1 MIRTFNGKTPKI
13 HETAFIS
20 EAAYV
25 VGDVEIG
32 ENSSVWPGTVIR
44 GDHAPIVIGQNTQI
58 EDNCTVHSG
67 MPLTIGDNV
76 HIGHNVV
83 VHCQKIGNTV
93 LIGNHATISEYAE
106 VGDFCVVAAGALVT
120 PGMKIPDRTFVVG
133 VPAKVKGEVSEDRI
147 AITKQ
152 SVDIYVKM
160 SKAYK
165 EQGL

>member
-44 GDHAPIVIGQNTQI
+44 GDHAQIVIGQNTQI
-58 EDNCTVHSG
+58 EDNCMVHTG
-67 MPLTIGDNV
+67 TPMFIGDNV

>member
-1 MIRTFNGKTPKI
+1 MIKTVHGKTPKVA
-13 HETAFIS
+13 ESAFVS

-25 VGDVEIG
+25 AGDVEIG
-32 ENSSVWPGTVIR
+32 EHSSVWPGTVIR
-44 GDHAPIVIGQNTQI
+44 GDHAKITIGKNTQI

-67 MPLTIGDNV
+67 TPMTIGDNV

-83 VHCQKIGNTV
+83 VHCSRIGNIV

-106 VGDFCVVAAGALVT
+106 IGDFCVVGAGALVT

-133 VPAKVKGEVSEDRI
+133 VPAKVKGKVTDERI

-152 SVDIYVKM
+152 SVDVYIKLA
-160 SKAYK
+160 KEYK

>member
-20 EAAYV
+20 EAAYIA
-25 VGDVEIG
+25 GNVEIG

-44 GDHAPIVIGQNTQI
+44 GDHAPIVIGKNTQI
-58 EDNCTVHSG
+58 EDNCTVHTG
-67 MPLTIGDNV
+67 TPLNIGDSV

-83 VHCQKIGNTV
+83 VHCSRIGDTTLV
-93 LIGNHATISEYAE
+93 GNHATLSEYAE
-106 VGDFCVVAAGALVT
+106 IGDCCVVGAGALVT
-120 PGMKIPDRTFVVG
+120 PGMKVPDRAFVVG
-133 VPAKVKGEVSEDRI
+133 VPAKVKGQVSDERVD
-147 AITKQ
+147 ITKQ

-160 SKAYK
+160 SQEYK

>member
-1 MIRTFNGKTPKI
+1 MF
-13 HETAFIS
+13 
-20 EAAYV
+20 
-25 VGDVEIG
+25 
-32 ENSSVWPGTVIR
+32 
-44 GDHAPIVIGQNTQI
+44 
-58 EDNCTVHSG
+58 
-67 MPLTIGDNV
+67 IGDNV

-83 VHCQKIGNTV
+83 VHCQKIGNTT

-147 AITKQ
+147 EITRQ

>member
-13 HETAFIS
+13 AESAFIS

-58 EDNCTVHSG
+58 EDNCMVHTG
-67 MPLTIGDNV
+67 TPMFIGDNV

>member
-13 HETAFIS
+13 AESAFIS
-20 EAAYV
+20 EVAYV

-58 EDNCTVHSG
+58 EDNCMVHTG
-67 MPLTIGDNV
+67 TPMFIGDNV

-147 AITKQ
+147 EITKQ

>member
-1 MIRTFNGKTPKI
+1 MIRTFNGKTPKV

-25 VGDVEIG
+25 AGDVKISEG
-32 ENSSVWPGTVIR
+32 SSVWPGTVIR
-44 GDHAPIVIGQNTQI
+44 GDHAPIVIGKNTQI

-67 MPLTIGDNV
+67 TPLTIGDNV

-83 VHCQKIGNTV
+83 VHCSHIGDTT
-93 LIGNHATISEYAE
+93 LIGNHATLSEYAE
-106 VGDFCVVAAGALVT
+106 IGDCCVVGAGALVT
-120 PGMKIPDRTFVVG
+120 PGMKVPDRTFVVG

-147 AITKQ
+147 NITKQ

-160 SKAYK
+160 SREYK

>member
-1 MIRTFNGKTPKI
+1 MIKPFNGKSPKI
-13 HETAFIS
+13 AASAFIS
-20 EAAYV
+20 EQAYI

-44 GDHAPIVIGQNTQI
+44 GDHARITIGENTQI
-58 EDNCTVHSG
+58 EDNCTVHTG
-67 MPLTIGDNV
+67 FPMTIGDNV

-83 VHCQKIGNTV
+83 VHCNRIGSTT
-93 LIGNHATISEYAE
+93 LIGNHATLSEYAE
-106 VGDFCVVAAGALVT
+106 IGDCCVVGAGALV
-120 PGMKIPDRTFVVG
+120 PPSMKIPDRTFVVG
-133 VPAKVKGEVSEDRI
+133 VPAKVKGEVSDERI

-160 SKAYK
+160 SKEYK

>member
-58 EDNCTVHSG
+58 EDNCMVHTG
-67 MPLTIGDNV
+67 TPMFIGDNV

>member
-1 MIRTFNGKTPKI
+1 MIKTVHGKTPKLA
-13 HETAFIS
+13 ESAFVS

-25 VGDVEIG
+25 AGDVEIG
-32 ENSSVWPGTVIR
+32 EHSSVWPGTVIR
-44 GDHAPIVIGQNTQI
+44 GDHAKITIGKNTQI

-67 MPLTIGDNV
+67 TPMTIGDNV

-83 VHCQKIGNTV
+83 VHCSRIGNIV

-106 VGDFCVVAAGALVT
+106 IGDFCVVGAGALVT
-120 PGMKIPDRTFVVG
+120 PEMKIPDRTFVVG
-133 VPAKVKGEVSEDRI
+133 VPAKAKGKVTDERI

-152 SVDIYVKM
+152 SVDVYIKLA
-160 SKAYK
+160 KEYK

>member
-67 MPLTIGDNV
+67 TPLTIGDNV

-83 VHCQKIGNTV
+83 VHCSRIGNTT
-93 LIGNHATISEYAE
+93 LIGNHATLSEYAE
-106 VGDFCVVAAGALVT
+106 IGGCCVVGAGALVT
-120 PGMKIPDRTFVVG
+120 PGMKVPDRTFVVG
-133 VPAKVKGEVSEDRI
+133 VPAKIKGEVSEDRI

>member
-13 HETAFIS
+13 HVSAFIS

-44 GDHAPIVIGQNTQI
+44 GDHAPIVIGQNAQI

-67 MPLTIGDNV
+67 TPLTIGDNV

-83 VHCQKIGNTV
+83 VHCSRIGNTT
-93 LIGNHATISEYAE
+93 LIGNHATLSEYAE
-106 VGDFCVVAAGALVT
+106 IGNCCVVGAGALVT
-120 PGMKIPDRTFVVG
+120 PGMKVPDRTFVVG
-133 VPAKVKGEVSEDRI
+133 VPAKIKGEVSEDRI

>member
-83 VHCQKIGNTV
+83 VHCSRIGDTT

-147 AITKQ
+147 EITRQ

>member
-13 HETAFIS
+13 AESAFIS
-20 EAAYV
+20 EVAYV

-44 GDHAPIVIGQNTQI
+44 GDHAPIVIGKNTQI
-58 EDNCTVHSG
+58 EDNCMVHTG
-67 MPLTIGDNV
+67 TPMFIGDNV
-76 HIGHNVV
+76 HIGHSVV
-83 VHCQKIGNTV
+83 VHCSRIGDTT

-147 AITKQ
+147 EITKQ